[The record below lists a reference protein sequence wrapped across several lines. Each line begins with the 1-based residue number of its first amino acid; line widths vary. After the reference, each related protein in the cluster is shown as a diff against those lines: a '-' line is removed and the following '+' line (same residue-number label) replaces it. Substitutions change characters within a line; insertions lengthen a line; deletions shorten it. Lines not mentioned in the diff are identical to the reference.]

1 MSTILLVLSTG
12 LAAAATYYA
21 YRAVTD
27 GRAFHRDQERDADRS
42 RLLAIAAVLAEL
54 ESVAD
59 SVSTGAEAL
68 RGALRACLAR
78 FKIAVETTAEPIPL
92 CRTLA
97 AFPLGG
103 ERGLYQD
110 GTEMHAQAVA
120 ASAELHD
127 AIRHLV

>member
-1 MSTILLVLSTG
+1 M
-12 LAAAATYYA
+12 
-21 YRAVTD
+21 
-27 GRAFHRDQERDADRS
+27 
-42 RLLAIAAVLAEL
+42 LAEL
-54 ESVAD
+54 ESVAY

-78 FKIAVETTAEPIPL
+78 FKIAVETTAGPIPL
-92 CRTLA
+92 CRALT

-110 GTEMHAQAVA
+110 GTDMHAQAVA

-127 AIRHLV
+127 AIPAPGVTRPTWGRRRLNHPRSRRRPRDP